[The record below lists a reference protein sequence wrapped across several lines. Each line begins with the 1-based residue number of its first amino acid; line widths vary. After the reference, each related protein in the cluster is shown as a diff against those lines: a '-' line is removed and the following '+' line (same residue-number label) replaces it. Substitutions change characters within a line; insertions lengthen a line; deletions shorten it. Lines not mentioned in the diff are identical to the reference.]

1 MEKDGS
7 DVVPVGHEHGDVE
20 VPQAAV
26 LVDHELLHLGD
37 LEASQLGL
45 GGPDVEL
52 LSVHLV
58 VDVTEPL
65 TRVLH
70 REHVTVITSEA
81 VNSISQHVPEGGKY
95 ILTSQR

>member
-70 REHVTVITSEA
+70 
-81 VNSISQHVPEGGKY
+81 
-95 ILTSQR
+95 